1 MDIVKS
7 HQRHAHRGEDD
18 PQIRGVGDPEHR
30 PDTQHQIPQGAAAS
44 TSMPNGSIR
53 ERQAKMTPDR
63 ANTITPAK
71 SNQ

>member
-1 MDIVKS
+1 MT
-7 HQRHAHRGEDD
+7 HRY
-18 PQIRGVGDPEHR
+18 VGSV
-30 PDTQHQIPQGAAAS
+30 TQNTGRTPSTRSLKVPPPIPVTAAS